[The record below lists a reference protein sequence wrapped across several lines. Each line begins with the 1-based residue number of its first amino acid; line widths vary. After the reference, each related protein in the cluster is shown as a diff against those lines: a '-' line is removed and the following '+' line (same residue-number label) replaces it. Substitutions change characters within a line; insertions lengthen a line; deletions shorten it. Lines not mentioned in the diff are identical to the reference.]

1 MNKIIKKSA
10 WTLAEILTEC
20 KRQHGKGTLICMP
33 ETVIYIPL
41 SQLEKDHVFNKEAF
55 KHLEAQL
62 DQYHSIIVTKGII
75 LLPLDPNDYDTTN
88 YVIANAPLY
97 KSKNK
102 ESIDVITFSLIPKTQ
117 RELIKYLKIA
127 LPYLSR
133 QHYISI
139 P

>member
-1 MNKIIKKSA
+1 MNKIIKKST
-10 WTLAEILTEC
+10 WPLAEILTEC

-41 SQLEKDHVFNKEAF
+41 SQLEKDHVFKREAF
-55 KHLEAQL
+55 KHLETQL

-75 LLPLDPNDYDTTN
+75 LLPLDPNDYD
-88 YVIANAPLY
+88 VANSVVAKSLLY
-97 KSKNK
+97 QSKK
-102 ESIDVITFSLIPKTQ
+102 RESIDVIAFSLIPKTQ
-117 RELIKYLKIA
+117 RELVKYLKIA

-133 QHYISI
+133 QHYVSI